1 MHCYPGYHKP
11 FCSCPRPELAARFNA
26 ERRVIEHN
34 APFIRLAAA
43 KRVAIKRAA
52 RIVHIQYVEG
62 CNGNV

>member
-34 APFIRLAAA
+34 VPIYPPERLLNA
-43 KRVAIKRAA
+43 
-52 RIVHIQYVEG
+52 
-62 CNGNV
+62 